1 MEGPAAPDKKGSTVD
16 ATKILSSKS
25 KPASSKV
32 DGGACLV
39 HIYPTGPAMGLR
51 YSLTAL
57 PVVLGRDETCRVRL
71 EDDSVSRRHACI
83 QMDGDDFAIADLK
96 STNGTFVNDVR
107 VERQK
112 LRDGDYLHIGNCICR
127 FLAGGNLE
135 AQYHEEIHRLTIID
149 ALTEIYNRRHLL
161 ECLSQ
166 ELASSARYRRPL
178 SLLLFDIDHF
188 KAINDQ
194 FGLLA
199 GDFTLRELAAFIKK
213 TIRQEDVFGRYGG
226 EEFGLV
232 MPETGRQAALECA
245 ERLRALVESHVF
257 QFENRTYQ
265 ITISLG
271 VTDVTG
277 DEWMTTREMIRHA
290 DEQLHAA
297 KNGGRNRVAG

>member
-1 MEGPAAPDKKGSTVD
+1 
-16 ATKILSSKS
+16 
-25 KPASSKV
+25 
-32 DGGACLV
+32 
-39 HIYPTGPAMGLR
+39 
-51 YSLTAL
+51 
-57 PVVLGRDETCRVRL
+57 
-71 EDDSVSRRHACI
+71 
-83 QMDGDDFAIADLK
+83 MDGEDFSIADLK

-112 LRDGDYLHIGNCICR
+112 LKDGDYLHIGNCICR

-161 ECLSQ
+161 ERLSQ

-199 GDFTLRELAAFIKK
+199 GDFTLRELAGFIKK
-213 TIRQEDVFGRYGG
+213 AIRQEDVFGRYGG

-232 MPETGRQAALECA
+232 MPETSRPAALECA
-245 ERLRALVESHVF
+245 ERLRAMVQSHLF

-290 DEQLHAA
+290 DENLHLA
-297 KNGGRNRVAG
+297 KNNGRNRVTG

>member
-1 MEGPAAPDKKGSTVD
+1 MGS
-16 ATKILSSKS
+16 
-25 KPASSKV
+25 
-32 DGGACLV
+32 
-39 HIYPTGPAMGLR
+39 R
-51 YSLTAL
+51 YSLTTL

-71 EDDSVSRRHACI
+71 DDDSVSRRHACI
-83 QMDGDDFAIADLK
+83 QMDGDEFSIADLK
-96 STNGTFVNDVR
+96 STNGTFVNDAR

-112 LRDGDYLHIGNCICR
+112 LKDGDYLHIGNCICR
-127 FLAGGNLE
+127 FLAGGNVE

-161 ECLSQ
+161 ELLSQ

-178 SLLLFDIDHF
+178 ALLLFDIDHF
-188 KAINDQ
+188 KAINDE

-199 GDFTLRELAAFIKK
+199 GDFTLRELAGFIKK
-213 TIRQEDVFGRYGG
+213 AIRQEDVFGRYGG

-232 MPETGRQAALECA
+232 MPETGRQHALECA

-265 ITISLG
+265 VTISLG

-290 DEQLHAA
+290 DENLHLA
-297 KNGGRNRVAG
+297 KNNGRNRVAG

>member
-1 MEGPAAPDKKGSTVD
+1 VD
-16 ATKILSSKS
+16 ATKILSSKT
-25 KPASSKV
+25 KPASSKA

-39 HIYPTGPAMGLR
+39 HIYPTGPAMGSR
-51 YSLTAL
+51 YSLTTL

-83 QMDGDDFAIADLK
+83 QMDGDDFSIADLK

-107 VERQK
+107 VEKQK
-112 LRDGDYLHIGNCICR
+112 LKDGDYLHIGNCICR

-161 ECLSQ
+161 ERLSQ

-199 GDFTLRELAAFIKK
+199 GDFTLRELGGFIKK
-213 TIRQEDVFGRYGG
+213 AIRQEDVFGRYGG

-232 MPETGRQAALECA
+232 MPETDRQAALECA
-245 ERLRALVESHVF
+245 ERLRAMVESHVF
-257 QFENRTYQ
+257 QFENRTYH

-290 DEQLHAA
+290 DENLHRA
-297 KNGGRNRVAG
+297 KNSGRNRVAG